1 MHRSSELRGTVM
13 RNVRHQKLAEP
24 KGRTAMAAND
34 ANQRDYT
41 AIPAHLRDVYV
52 ALENELVWIHGRW
65 IMYRQ
70 LFGTNELRI
79 ELLND
84 VAPSFFGEL
93 QSLWMDYILL
103 EICRITEIKPK
114 NLVLRQF
121 CKLLGKNQYPS
132 LAIELDGILEN
143 VRRTTEPLRAVRNR
157 SVAHLNRS
165 TVLGTRQSP
174 LPGISRQNIEDALG
188 AIREFMNAIELEFS
202 GTELGFEDLIMQD
215 DANTLIFNL
224 RRAVEYRA
232 LEKENHEYRSRVRS
246 GRFHDA

>member
-1 MHRSSELRGTVM
+1 M
-13 RNVRHQKLAEP
+13 AEN
-24 KGRTAMAAND
+24 ANH
-34 ANQRDYT
+34 RDYS
-41 AIPAHLRDVYV
+41 AIPARLRDVYG

-65 IMYRQ
+65 IMYVQ

-84 VAPSFFGEL
+84 IAPSFFSEL
-93 QSLWMDYILL
+93 QLLWMDYIVL

-121 CKLLGKNQYPS
+121 CKLLDKNQYPS
-132 LAIELDGILEN
+132 LALKLDGILKD
-143 VRRTTEPLRAVRNR
+143 VRRTTEPLRDLRNR
-157 SVAHLNRS
+157 NIAHLNRS
-165 TVLGTRQSP
+165 TVLGTHQSP
-174 LPGISRQNIEDALG
+174 LPGISRQNIEDALS

-202 GTELGFEDLIMQD
+202 GSELGFEGFIMQD

-232 LEKENHEYRSRVRS
+232 LEKENHEYRSRLRG